1 MQHRVPEVA
10 PPQNPIPTS
19 LHACQ
24 VCSQRFSSLLT
35 LLHIA
40 IMCLP
45 ERKCVEIE
53 VTGGKNKC
61 NLGLVRKSFHSPLPS
76 GSISQPKAEVASDGG
91 GCLSQEE
98 GLCPPVAPLCP
109 CLPIQTCGAPEG
121 MEVLLWEAPAPLC
134 RGSSLSTRVS
144 QVKVPPSTA
153 WELAR

>member
-98 GLCPPVAPLCP
+98 GLCPPVAPVTP
-109 CLPIQTCGAPEG
+109 SRPVG
-121 MEVLLWEAPAPLC
+121 LLRGWRCCSGRLQLLSAMGPASA
-134 RGSSLSTRVS
+134 RG
-144 QVKVPPSTA
+144 
-153 WELAR
+153 